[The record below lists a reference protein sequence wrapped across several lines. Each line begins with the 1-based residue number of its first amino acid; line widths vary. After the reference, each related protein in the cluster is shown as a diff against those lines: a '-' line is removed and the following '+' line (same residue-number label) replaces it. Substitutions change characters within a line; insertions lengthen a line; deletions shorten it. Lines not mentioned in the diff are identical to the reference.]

1 MEIALQDLRRV
12 SEKYGPKV
20 VVKHLGAALRA
31 KKLRP
36 SDLSLKDLAESLIT
50 SRDGRPVGRA
60 WVRRLGPQKSGNFTL
75 LESSAAGVML
85 SNFNDIT
92 GQIFYN
98 ELMQAYTGA
107 EFVGSRLTKTMK
119 TNLSGEKIA
128 GIGGITESVDE
139 VAESMPYPEVGFAS
153 DWIETPAT
161 TKRGFIISVT
171 KETIFFDRTGQVLE
185 RAASVGEVL
194 ARKKE
199 KMILDLVLGIVNNYK
214 WRGTSY
220 NTYLTSG
227 NWINSRTG
235 VSLTDWST
243 IDATE
248 QLFNDM
254 LEPNTGEP
262 IVVNPR
268 QILHMPAKR
277 HQFRQITKATT
288 LETLTN
294 SSTEKRIGPNTLN
307 PYELIE
313 SPYAYRRVM
322 YNGGGSAI
330 TGANA
335 ANWWIMGEFQ
345 KAFGYAENWPITVV
359 QAPNNSEPEFKQ
371 DIVLRW
377 KASERGIPFVRN
389 PRYVV
394 KVINS

>member
-12 SEKYGPKV
+12 SEKYGPRT
-20 VVKHLGAALRA
+20 VVKHLGAALRT
-31 KKLRP
+31 KKLQP
-36 SDLSLKDLAESLIT
+36 SDLSIKDLAEALVT

-60 WVRRLGPQKSGNFTL
+60 WVRRLGPQKSGQFTL

-98 ELMQAYTGA
+98 ELMQSYEQAA
-107 EFVGSRLTKTMK
+107 FVGSRLTKLMK

-128 GIGGITESVDE
+128 GIAGITESVDE
-139 VAESMPYPEVGFAS
+139 VHESMPYPEVGFGS

-161 TKRGFIISVT
+161 TKRGLIISVT

-185 RAASVGEVL
+185 RAASVGEIL
-194 ARKKE
+194 GRKKE
-199 KMILDLVLGIVNNYK
+199 KMILDTVLGVTNTYK
-214 WRGTSY
+214 WKGTSY

-235 VSLTDWST
+235 VSLTDWNT

-262 IVVNPR
+262 IVINPR

-288 LETLTN
+288 LETLTA
-294 SSTEKRIGPNTLN
+294 SAAEKRIGPNTLN
-307 PYELIE
+307 PYDLIE
-313 SPYAYRRVM
+313 STFAYRRVIAS
-322 YNGGGSAI
+322 GVSA
-330 TGANA
+330 TNA
-335 ANWWIMGEFQ
+335 KDWWFMGEFQ

>member
-1 MEIALQDLRRV
+1 MEIALKDLRRV
-12 SEKYGPKV
+12 SEKYGPRTT
-20 VVKHLGAALRA
+20 VKHLTRALKQ

-36 SDLSLKDLAESLIT
+36 DDLSMKDLAESLIT

-60 WVRRLGPQKSGNFTL
+60 WVRRLGPQKSGGLTL
-75 LESSAAGVML
+75 LESSSGVML

-92 GQIFYN
+92 GQIFYSQ
-98 ELMQAYTGA
+98 LMEGYQNPA
-107 EFVGSRLTKTMK
+107 FVGDRITTKMK

-128 GIGGITESVDE
+128 GIAGITENVE
-139 VAESMPYPEVGFAS
+139 EIHESMPYPEVGFGP
-153 DWIETPAT
+153 DYIETPAT
-161 TKRGFIISVT
+161 TKRGLIISVT

-185 RAASVGEVL
+185 RANSVGEQL
-194 ARKKE
+194 ALRRE
-199 KMILDLVLGIVNNYK
+199 KMILDLVLGVTNTFK

-227 NWINSRTG
+227 NWINSKTG
-235 VSLTDWST
+235 LALSDWED
-243 IDATE
+243 IDVIE
-248 QLFNDM
+248 QMFSNM

-262 IVVNPR
+262 IIINAS

-277 HQFRQITKATT
+277 HQFRQVTKATT
-288 LETLTN
+288 LETLTDSGN
-294 SSTEKRIGPNTLN
+294 ARRFGPNTLN

-313 SPYAYRRVM
+313 SVMAYRRLLANSV
-322 YNGGGSAI
+322 SE
-330 TGANA
+330 ANA
-335 ANWWIMGEFQ
+335 KDTWFMGEFK

-377 KASERGIPFVRN
+377 KASERGIPYVIN

-394 KVINS
+394 KVVNGT